1 MDIRKAIL
9 TRFGLVYGIIVLFCI
24 YIVIRVFVIQHMPR
38 WDREAQKLDIKEF
51 ALTARRGDICAADGS
66 PLATSVPYYELR
78 MDLGAPGLA
87 KTFYHDVDSLAI
99 CLSRFFRDK
108 SAGTYKAELKRA
120 FAQQKHYFLITNR
133 KVSYAELQEIKKF
146 PILRKGRNKG
156 GLMPEQEDKRVYPSG
171 NLAMRTLGKLTKSD
185 EEGSTGN
192 AGAFG
197 LEKSFEK
204 ELKGEDGVAVKQ
216 NMSGR
221 WFIIS
226 KDDPEDGKNIVT
238 TLDVKMQDQVTY
250 SLKLQ
255 MEKSRAEY
263 GTAILMEVK
272 TGDIKAIANFGR
284 NSGGQLMAGYQN
296 YAIGNAGCS
305 EPGSTFKLATLMAA
319 FEDGKIDTSTIVDT
333 GTGIWKYKGEEIKD
347 SEYKKGGPGHGK
359 ITAKHAFELSSNVGL
374 AKLITQ
380 SYTGNEKDFLR
391 RIGKLGMLEELNV
404 GIQGEAKPYIR
415 RPGDKLWSGV
425 SLAWLSFG
433 YEVKVTPLQ
442 TLTFYNA
449 VANGGTMMKP
459 RLVKGITENGTVR
472 EKIGIEKLIWSIC
485 SAKTLRMARAMLEG
499 VVTNGTAKNL
509 QTKYY
514 KIAGKTGTALVA
526 NNREGYSHGG
536 QKIYQSSFAG
546 YFPADDPKYSCIVV
560 INAPKGGNFYGSS
573 VAGPVFR
580 QISDYVYA
588 YELGLNEEVELP
600 VAKIENDIP
609 GITAGRKKDIANVLD
624 ELDILNG
631 FAFTKSDWVEAKP
644 DDDGLALSNREV
656 QSGTVPN
663 VKGMGA
669 TDAVYLLENN
679 GMRVSVRG
687 RGKVKSQSV
696 RAGSKIQRGQSIVLT
711 LS

>member
-1 MDIRKAIL
+1 L
-9 TRFGLVYGIIVLFCI
+9 
-24 YIVIRVFVIQHMPR
+24 RVFIIQHMPK
-38 WDREAQKLDIKEF
+38 WDKEAQKLDIKEF
-51 ALTARRGDICAADGS
+51 ALAARRGDIVAADGS

-78 MDLGAPGLA
+78 MDLGAPGLS
-87 KTFYHDVDSLAI
+87 KGFYSEVDSLAI
-99 CLSRFFRDK
+99 CLSRFLRDK
-108 SAGTYKAELKRA
+108 SARTYKAEIKRA
-120 FAQQKHYFLITNR
+120 YAQQKHYYLITPH

-146 PILRKGRNKG
+146 PILRRGRNKG
-156 GLMPEQEDKRVYPSG
+156 GLIPEQENERVYPSG
-171 NLAMRTLGKLTKSD
+171 NLAMRTLGKLTK
-185 EEGSTGN
+185 EPVEGSTGN

-226 KDDPEDGKNIVT
+226 KDDPEDGQNIVT

-255 MEKSRAEY
+255 MEKTRAAY

-284 NSGGQLMAGYQN
+284 SSSGQLMGGYQN

-305 EPGSTFKLATLMAA
+305 EPGSTFKLASLMAA

-333 GTGIWKYKGEEIKD
+333 GKGIWKYKGEEIKD
-347 SEYKKGGPGHGK
+347 SDYKTGGPGHGK
-359 ITAKHAFELSSNVGL
+359 ITAKRAFELSSNVGL

-380 SYTGNEKDFLR
+380 SYSGNEKDFVR
-391 RIGKLGMLEELNV
+391 RIGKLGMLEDLNV
-404 GIQGEAKPYIR
+404 GIQGEAKAYIR
-415 RPGDKLWSGV
+415 KPGDKLWSGV

-433 YEVKVTPLQ
+433 YELKVTPLQ

-459 RLVKGITENGTVR
+459 RLVKGVTENGNVR
-472 EKIGIEKLIWSIC
+472 EKIGTEKLIWSIC

-499 VVTNGTAKNL
+499 VITEGTAKAL
-509 QTKYY
+509 QSRYY
-514 KIAGKTGTALVA
+514 KIAGKTGTAQVA
-526 NNREGYSHGG
+526 NNKEGYNHGG
-536 QKIYQSSFAG
+536 QKIYQSSFVG

-560 INAPKGGNFYGSS
+560 INAPKGGDFYGGS

-588 YELGLNEEVELP
+588 YELGLNEDEHLP
-600 VAKIENDIP
+600 VTKIENDIP
-609 GITAGRKKDIANVLD
+609 GITAGRKKDIAGVLD
-624 ELDILNG
+624 ELNILNG
-631 FAFTKSDWVEAKP
+631 FAFTKSEWVEANP
-644 DDDGLALSNREV
+644 DEDGLALTNRDLKD
-656 QSGTVPN
+656 GIVPN
-663 VKGMGA
+663 VKGMGV
-669 TDAVYLLENN
+669 TDAVYLLEHN

-696 RAGSKIQRGQSIVLT
+696 RAGSRIQRGQSIVLK